1 MTFVALLFKRQQMA
15 SFHLLT
21 IIIIVFV
28 VFDFMPIPA
37 NATRSWSF
45 EIESPR
51 STPKTI
57 LYFQPA
63 DLILDLDPECSPSK
77 SLELQRNNEIIDADL

>member
-1 MTFVALLFKRQQMA
+1 MTFVALLFKRQQIA

-21 IIIIVFV
+21 IIIVIV
-28 VFDFMPIPA
+28 VFDFMLVPA